1 MKYFQNT
8 ILFVCLAMSLV
19 FCKQKSKDAGEE
31 AFFPAL
37 SFIKS
42 QVSHID
48 TSLYP
53 IMKIT
58 TIDNLS
64 DTVYVKR
71 EEFRKLAEDF
81 LLMPDISEKKYKK
94 KYEEQRIFDQS
105 LNRVLLIYKPLKE
118 GLEVQKQEIII
129 KPDPSGDKVRNIIIE
144 LQQQHKDSSVSL
156 HLLWQVNESFHAV
169 KTIQKKNQPE
179 KTIFTQVIWNKKEE

>member
-1 MKYFQNT
+1 
-8 ILFVCLAMSLV
+8 MSLV

-42 QVSHID
+42 QVSHVD

-129 KPDPSGDKVRNIIIE
+129 
-144 LQQQHKDSSVSL
+144 
-156 HLLWQVNESFHAV
+156 AV
-169 KTIQKKNQPE
+169 KTIQKKDQPE